1 MFIGARV
8 TLLLGGMSILLPL
21 NAEAQVGQYLKTKQR
36 ATAEVAGA
44 AKPMLP
50 MLDTLP
56 PEALADVEVS
66 LASSGPNAQ
75 VVPGNPGPVSLP
87 LILNRSI
94 GSRRSGSGGR
104 TAQAGP
110 VRPAA
115 EAAVPI
121 MPQNFGYGAF
131 QSVYHYS
138 DYLVGSDAQNEA
150 PYRFSGWFYFT
161 NANGTLSRCT
171 ASLISRS
178 ILVTAGHCVH
188 DGGNYSAGFIQ
199 SGTYYPAY
207 RYGESP
213 LFGSA
218 SAAWAITTWGWYS
231 QGRLDQGYDVGLV
244 VLNKRV
250 GTTTE
255 IGNYTGWYGAC
266 FYYCLQRVWYN
277 SQVGYPQNY
286 YDGLALTQ
294 SEHLEISDGRDYI
307 YGSGMQGGSSGGPH
321 VANFG
326 ELVELDRQQGS
337 MAQSEHRLRGHVLGL
352 YERHLQAPGSFLA
365 ERSGR
370 DQQLPNHVPIC
381 L

>member
-1 MFIGARV
+1 
-8 TLLLGGMSILLPL
+8 
-21 NAEAQVGQYLKTKQR
+21 
-36 ATAEVAGA
+36 
-44 AKPMLP
+44 
-50 MLDTLP
+50 
-56 PEALADVEVS
+56 
-66 LASSGPNAQ
+66 
-75 VVPGNPGPVSLP
+75 
-87 LILNRSI
+87 
-94 GSRRSGSGGR
+94 
-104 TAQAGP
+104 
-110 VRPAA
+110 
-115 EAAVPI
+115 
-121 MPQNFGYGAF
+121 
-131 QSVYHYS
+131 
-138 DYLVGSDAQNEA
+138 
-150 PYRFSGWFYFT
+150 
-161 NANGTLSRCT
+161 
-171 ASLISRS
+171 
-178 ILVTAGHCVH
+178 VH

-326 ELVELDRQQGS
+326 ELVDSTANKGQWPNRNIVFAVTSWGFTSDIYKLQGAS
-337 MAQSEHRLRGHVLGL
+337 SLSGPGEFNSFPTMYRYACNVARRLHG
-352 YERHLQAPGSFLA
+352 AGS
-365 ERSGR
+365 
-370 DQQLPNHVPIC
+370 C
-381 L
+381 